1 MAIRRLVF
9 VCGVATA
16 VGYMSSAGAQSPAF
30 DVASVKPSN
39 PTTAGASG
47 RPPVILPALGR
58 LTAQNVT
65 LRMLVITAFQKQP
78 FEVVGGP
85 GWQNTDRFDITA
97 KTDDATIT
105 TDQTLARLRRL
116 LVDRFQLKVH
126 SETQEVPV

>member
-1 MAIRRLVF
+1 MVNRRLVLI
-9 VCGVATA
+9 CGLAKSLA
-16 VGYMSSAGAQSPAF
+16 CMPSARAQSPAF
-30 DVASVKPSN
+30 EVASVKPSN
-39 PTTAGASG
+39 ASPAAPG
-47 RPPVILPALGR
+47 GSPIILPALGR

-116 LVDRFQLKVH
+116 L
-126 SETQEVPV
+126 